1 MASVSY
7 YSSFNVI
14 ILVATLL
21 LINPIDCVGESK
33 QEQEAEKPP
42 KLLLVIGDSLYDPG
56 NNQYFNPT
64 EKTRQSYSWPYGMNF
79 NHKKATGRASDG
91 FLIPDFIGII
101 EYDYVNNSLYRLIKL
116 IGDLI
121 N

>member
-1 MASVSY
+1 MASLCY

-21 LINPIDCVGESK
+21 LTNPIDCFGESN
-33 QEQEAEKPP
+33 QEQEAEKTP
-42 KLLLVIGDSLYDPG
+42 KLLFVIGDSLYDPG
-56 NNQYFNPT
+56 NNQYFNAT
-64 EKTRQSYSWPYGMNF
+64 EITRQSYSWPYGMNL

-91 FLIPDFIGII
+91 FVIPDFIGIVK
-101 EYDYVNNSLYRLIKL
+101 YDYVNNNLYRLCKL
-116 IGDLI
+116 IGYLI